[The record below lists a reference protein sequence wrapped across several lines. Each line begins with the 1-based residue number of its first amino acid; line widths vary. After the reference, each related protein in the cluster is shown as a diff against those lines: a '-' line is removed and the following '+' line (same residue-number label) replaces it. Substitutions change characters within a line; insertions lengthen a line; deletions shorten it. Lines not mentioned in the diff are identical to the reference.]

1 MGEQQTVIGS
11 VAQTRRAVLG
21 AIGAAG
27 ITAVNAITGGGHTH
41 EAAAQDATPVAGQ
54 EASPIAVLPSVQRAA
69 IEKLGADA
77 LTTHDLKALLIHVI
91 ADGEQL
97 ASLAYGESMNGVPA
111 NPQMHLRNGAVAI
124 TYMSTLTLTFV
135 DDGLITLDDPIGKWL
150 PDLPDSDAVTLRMLL
165 NMTSGYPDFVQNTTF
180 QKLFY
185 DDPFAI
191 FDSQQL
197 IDFGLATPRLFPP
210 GENWDYA
217 HTNYVILG
225 LALEQIGGAPLA
237 DLLQERISAPLGL
250 TGTQSSQTAQI
261 PEPVLHAFSSE
272 RRSFLGIP
280 AGARF
285 YEETT
290 FWNPSWTLAPGSVQT
305 STIADMAVSA
315 LAFAEGTLLSPES
328 HAAQIAPDLLGFG
341 APLEGCSA
349 CHTLDADYNYGLGIV
364 LSGPWVLQNP
374 LLAGYGSIAAGLPG
388 RNLAIA
394 VATTFNETCFDEQGD
409 NRSSRASWDIFA
421 DIAAILAP
429 DAVPARSRS

>member
-1 MGEQQTVIGS
+1 MGEQQMVIGG
-11 VAQTRRAVLG
+11 ATQTRRAVLG

-27 ITAVNAITGGGHTH
+27 ITLADAIAGGDPFPR
-41 EAAAQDATPVAGQ
+41 AMAAQDATPVPMLP
-54 EASPIAVLPSVQRAA
+54 EAQRAA
-69 IEKLGADA
+69 IEKIGAEA
-77 LTTHDLKALLIHVI
+77 LTTYDLKALLIHVI

-97 ASLAYGESMNGVPA
+97 VSVAYGESMNGVPA
-111 NPQMHLRNGAVAI
+111 NPQMHLRNGAVSI
-124 TYMSTLTLTFV
+124 TYMSSLLLQFV
-135 DDGLITLDDPIGKWL
+135 DDGVIALDDPIGAWL
-150 PDLPDSDAVTLRMLL
+150 PDLPDADAVTLRMLA
-165 NMTSGYPDFVQNTTF
+165 NMTSGYPDYVQNPTF
-180 QKLFY
+180 QQTFY

-197 IDFGLATPRLFPP
+197 IDFGLSTPRVFPP

-280 AGARF
+280 AGTRF

-290 FWNPSWTLAPGSVQT
+290 FWNPSWTLAPGAVQT

-341 APLEGCSA
+341 APLEGCPA
-349 CHTLDADYNYGLGIV
+349 CHTLEAGYIYGLGIV
-364 LSGPWVLQNP
+364 LSGDWVLQNP

-394 VATTFNETCFDEQGD
+394 VATTFTEDCFDDQGD
-409 NRSSRASWDIFA
+409 NRSSRASWNIFA
-421 DIAAILAP
+421 DIAAVVAP
-429 DAVPARSRS
+429 DVVPVRRRPE

>member
-1 MGEQQTVIGS
+1 MGERQTLIGS
-11 VAQTRRAVLG
+11 ATQTRRAVLG

-27 ITAVNAITGGGHTH
+27 VTLVDAATGSRGRTRAV
-41 EAAAQDATPVAGQ
+41 AAQEATPVVMLQ
-54 EASPIAVLPSVQRAA
+54 EAQRAA
-69 IEKLGADA
+69 IEKLGAEA
-77 LTTHDLKALLIHVI
+77 LTTYDLKALLIHVI
-91 ADGEQL
+91 ANGEQL
-97 ASLAYGESMNGVPA
+97 ASVAYGESMNGVPA

-124 TYMSTLTLTFV
+124 AYMSTLTLTYV
-135 DDGLITLDDPIGKWL
+135 DDGVISLDDPVGNWL
-150 PDLPDSDAVTLRMLL
+150 PDLPDADSVTLRMLL
-165 NMTSGYPDFVQNTTF
+165 NMTSGYPDFVQNATF
-180 QKLFY
+180 QKTFY

-197 IDFGLATPRLFPP
+197 IDFGLSTPRVFPP
-210 GENWDYA
+210 GANWDYA

-280 AGARF
+280 ASARF

-290 FWNPSWTLAPGSVQT
+290 FWNPSWTLAPGAVQT

-315 LAFAEGTLLSPES
+315 LAFAQGTLLSPES
-328 HAAQIAPDLLGFG
+328 HAAQIAPDLVGFG
-341 APLEGCSA
+341 APLEGCPA
-349 CHTLDADYNYGLGIV
+349 CHTLNAEYAYGLGMV

-388 RNLAIA
+388 RDLAIA
-394 VATTFNETCFDEQGD
+394 VATTFTETCFDEQG
-409 NRSSRASWDIFA
+409 NNKSSRASWNIFA
-421 DIAAILAP
+421 EIAAVLAP
-429 DAVPARSRS
+429 DAVPATRRAS

>member
-1 MGEQQTVIGS
+1 MGERQRAIGS
-11 VAQTRRAVLG
+11 ATQTRRAVLG
-21 AIGAAG
+21 AFGAAG
-27 ITAVNAITGGGHTH
+27 ITLADAVTGGGGVTR
-41 EAAAQDATPVAGQ
+41 AVAAQDATPVA
-54 EASPIAVLPSVQRAA
+54 VLPDAQRAA
-69 IEKLGADA
+69 IEKLGAEA
-77 LTTHDLKALLIHVI
+77 LTTYDLKALLIHAI
-91 ADGEQL
+91 AGGEQL
-97 ASLAYGESMNGVPA
+97 VSVAFGESMNGVPA

-124 TYMSTLTLTFV
+124 TYMSTLTLTYV
-135 DDGLITLDDPIGKWL
+135 DDGLITLDDPIGTWL
-150 PDLPDSDAVTLRMLL
+150 PDLPDADTVTLRMLL
-165 NMTSGYPDFVQNTTF
+165 NMTSGYPDYVQNQTF
-180 QKLFY
+180 QKTFY

-191 FDSQQL
+191 FSSQQL
-197 IDFGLATPRLFPP
+197 IDYGLSTPRVFPP

-280 AGARF
+280 AGTRF
-285 YEETT
+285 YEEAT
-290 FWNPSWTLAPGSVQT
+290 FWNPSWTLAPGAVQT

-328 HAAQIAPDLLGFG
+328 HAAQIAPDLIGFG
-341 APLEGCSA
+341 TPLDGCPA
-349 CHTLDADYNYGLGIV
+349 CHTLNADYAYGLGIV

-374 LLAGYGSIAAGLPG
+374 LLAGCGSIAAGLPG

-394 VATTFNETCFDEQGD
+394 VATTFTEACFDEQGD
-409 NRSSRASWDIFA
+409 NRSSRASWNIFA
-421 DIAAILAP
+421 DIAAVLAP
-429 DAVPARSRS
+429 DAVPATRRAG

>member
-1 MGEQQTVIGS
+1 MGERQTLIGS
-11 VAQTRRAVLG
+11 ATQTRRAVLG

-27 ITAVNAITGGGHTH
+27 VTLVDAATGSRGRTRAV
-41 EAAAQDATPVAGQ
+41 AAQEATPVVMLP
-54 EASPIAVLPSVQRAA
+54 EAQRAA
-69 IEKLGADA
+69 IEKLGAEA
-77 LTTHDLKALLIHVI
+77 LTTYDLKALLIHVI
-91 ADGEQL
+91 ADGKQL
-97 ASLAYGESMNGVPA
+97 ASVAYGESMNGVPA

-124 TYMSTLTLTFV
+124 AYMSTLTLTYV
-135 DDGLITLDDPIGKWL
+135 DDGVISLDDPVGNWL
-150 PDLPDSDAVTLRMLL
+150 PDLPDADSVTLRMLL
-165 NMTSGYPDFVQNTTF
+165 NMTSGYPDFVQNATF
-180 QKLFY
+180 QKTFY
-185 DDPFAI
+185 NDPFAI

-197 IDFGLATPRLFPP
+197 IDFGLSTPRVFPP
-210 GENWDYA
+210 GANWDYA

-280 AGARF
+280 ASARF

-290 FWNPSWTLAPGSVQT
+290 FWNPSWTLAPGAVQT

-315 LAFAEGTLLSPES
+315 LAFAQGTLLSPES
-328 HAAQIAPDLLGFG
+328 HAAQIAPDLVGFG
-341 APLEGCSA
+341 APLEGCPA
-349 CHTLDADYNYGLGIV
+349 CHTLNAEYAYGLGMV

-388 RNLAIA
+388 RDLAIA
-394 VATTFNETCFDEQGD
+394 VATTFTETCFDEQG
-409 NRSSRASWDIFA
+409 NNKSSRASWNIFA
-421 DIAAILAP
+421 EIAAVLAP
-429 DAVPARSRS
+429 DAVPATRRAG

>member
-1 MGEQQTVIGS
+1 MGEQQTVFGS
-11 VAQTRRAVLG
+11 AIQTRRTVLG

-27 ITAVNAITGGGHTH
+27 VTLVDAVTGGGAITRV
-41 EAAAQDATPVAGQ
+41 AAAQDATPVPALP
-54 EASPIAVLPSVQRAA
+54 EAQRAA
-69 IEKLGADA
+69 IEKLGTEA
-77 LTTHDLKALLIHVI
+77 LPTYDLKALLIHVI

-97 ASLAYGESMNGVPA
+97 VSVAYGESMNGVLA
-111 NPQMHLRNGAVAI
+111 NPQMHLRNGAVSI
-124 TYMSTLTLTFV
+124 TYMSTLLLQFV
-135 DDGLITLDDPIGKWL
+135 DDGLVTLDDPISTWL
-150 PDLPDSDAVTLRMLL
+150 PDLPDADAVTLRMLA
-165 NMTSGYPDFVQNTTF
+165 NMTSGYPDYVQNATF
-180 QKLFY
+180 QKAFY

-191 FDSQQL
+191 YDSQQL
-197 IDFGLATPRLFPP
+197 IDFGLSTPRVFPP
-210 GENWDYA
+210 GENWDYS

-237 DLLQERISAPLGL
+237 DLLEERISSPLGL

-261 PEPVLHAFSSE
+261 PEPVLHAYSSE

-280 AGARF
+280 AGNRF

-341 APLEGCSA
+341 APLAGCPN
-349 CHTLDADYNYGLGIV
+349 CHTLATGYIYGLGIV
-364 LSGPWVLQNP
+364 LSGDWVLQNP

-388 RNLAIA
+388 HNVAIA
-394 VATTFNETCFDEQGD
+394 VASTFTEACFDDQGN
-409 NRSSRASWDIFA
+409 NRSDRASWNIFA
-421 DIAAILAP
+421 DIASVVAP
-429 DAVPARSRS
+429 DAVPVRRRPE